1 MSKRNT
7 QRRRRRLK
15 TQRTRT
21 VSAPAARTTQ
31 IRNGGAMRQLTITH
45 REYIRDVKYA
55 EPSPYLSQYEVNP
68 GIDEAFPW
76 LSAIATRF
84 ESYRF
89 NSLVYEYIPVVGSIT
104 NGAIA
109 LVPDYD
115 AADDNS
121 TASKQKLMTYEDTV
135 RGPLWTTLKLR
146 CSTNNLHK
154 QKTLFVRH
162 GDLSTNLDIK
172 TYDALSL
179 SVLVSGASEL
189 DGKTVGELWVS
200 YSITLL
206 TPQLEP
212 EPPEVVSFSSSTN
225 TDIGDPFQKIELAG
239 QAPLKKVA
247 GVSEPDY
254 LTIDAPGDFLLTST
268 GTTETNEPLTG
279 VEDFVFT
286 QLSPVGQSVYGV
298 IANMVEEKISGSF
311 ANSVYIKAANDVSVD
326 RPLNIRWPGLIGG
339 VISVI
344 DKITG
349 TFAPY
354 NGKLLPLPLS
364 ELSKVSLEQ
373 PKKEKVTKKPNF
385 SKLVHDMDE
394 FDGTRD
400 EFIAALLKKME
411 NT

>member
-7 QRRRRRLK
+7 QRRRRRPK

-21 VSAPAARTTQ
+21 VSAPAARTQQ
-31 IRNGGAMRQLTITH
+31 IRNGGAMRQLTISH
-45 REYIRDVKYA
+45 REFIRDIKYLD
-55 EPSPYLSQYEVNP
+55 PSPYLNQYEINP

-89 NSLVYEYIPVVGSIT
+89 NSLTYEYVPVVGSIT

-109 LVPDYD
+109 LIPDYD

-135 RGPLWTTLKLR
+135 RGPLWTTLRLK

-154 QKTLFVRH
+154 QKSLFVRH
-162 GDLSTNLDIK
+162 GDLGTNLDVK
-172 TYDALSL
+172 MYDALSL

-189 DGKTVGELWVS
+189 NNVTVGELWVT
-200 YSITLL
+200 YSITFL

-212 EPPEVVSFSSSTN
+212 EPPEVISFSSDSSA
-225 TDIGDPFQKIELAG
+225 DIGDPFQKINLSG
-239 QAPLKKVA
+239 QAPLRKVT
-247 GVSEPDY
+247 GLGEPDY
-254 LTIDAPGDFLLTST
+254 LQITSPGDFILSTSGTTDTNAPLT
-268 GTTETNEPLTG
+268 GTT
-279 VEDFVFT
+279 DFVFT
-286 QLSPVGQSVYGV
+286 QAAPVGQSLFGR
-298 IANMVEEKISGSF
+298 IANVVEEKLNGAF
-311 ANSVYIKAANDVSVD
+311 ANSIFVKSANDVSVD
-326 RPLNIRWPGLIGG
+326 RPLNIRWPGLTGG
-339 VISVI
+339 VVSVI

-349 TFAPY
+349 LFAPY
-354 NGKLLPLPLS
+354 NGKLLPLS
-364 ELSKVSLEQ
+364 ESDMVKATKAKPVKET
-373 PKKEKVTKKPNF
+373 PKEKPNF
-385 SKLVHDMDE
+385 VKLLKDMDE

-400 EFIAALLKKME
+400 EFMSVLIKKME